1 MKLVNEYNEQTI
13 MKLKTGHIAFLAA
26 GIILGLAACAD
37 DKDQKEHPGQ
47 GRFVA
52 SVGEMPAA
60 LQQVFRLYPDGASPL
75 DLQQKDGKWDVD
87 EWLPAG
93 SYDMAVAGFDA
104 SEVELSG
111 GNTIGE
117 TNLQVRQTGDAGL
130 LPSLT
135 QPVLLATALDCSI
148 EEGKTCTLDFQP
160 EDLRRVLLLTV
171 DAGAGFPDAKL
182 SGTLSGI
189 ARSVRLATSQPAEGA
204 GIALPFT
211 SLGGGRYKA
220 TAGILGVAPG
230 EGGEGGNKLS
240 LTLVTPTGEQY
251 GMEEDLTEALAEAL
265 QAGGDTL
272 AVETSATPS
281 VPIRLYT
288 GIRTR
293 TLVDAFDETP
303 VAVAAG
309 TASGQYTESWQ
320 GTASGDEIVLTPQRY
335 YPADGSTLYLR
346 GYYPVAPLQNGAVQY
361 TLTGKEDLM
370 LSVEQDGSL
379 GKHFDAVT
387 TPLTYSHLLS
397 QLNFTLKL
405 KNAPSGYKIRSVT
418 LDGLAS
424 TAVVNLTT
432 GVIEPSGNAGPVI
445 VYADDGT
452 GGFPIVN
459 GVATLPGYV
468 LVQPEA
474 TLTLDLVLAV
484 DGNPAHDLVFNDL
497 PVRFDGSSEG
507 GNAYD
512 ITIDFEVAP
521 PPPDPPTPVDPDDPA
536 GPDNPGGDT
545 PPPGNINITV
555 TATVTDWKTGN
566 SGGAELKSSISL
578 KRNND

>member
-52 SVGEMPAA
+52 SVGEMPAP
-60 LQQVFRLYPDGASPL
+60 LRQVFRLYPDGASPL

-189 ARSVRLATSQPAEGA
+189 ARSIRLATSQPAEGA

-220 TAGILGVAPG
+220 MAGILGVAPG
-230 EGGEGGNKLS
+230 ESGEGGNKLS

-293 TLVDAFDETP
+293 ALVDAFDETP

-497 PVRFDGSSEG
+497 PVRFDGGSIQG

-512 ITIDFEVAP
+512 ITIDLAVT
-521 PPPDPPTPVDPDDPA
+521 PPDPGPDIDPDRPVN
-536 GPDNPGGDT
+536 PDNPNPPT
-545 PPPGNINITV
+545 PPTPPEPPVKDAYTIAV
-555 TATVTDWKTGN
+555 TATVTSWKTGD
-566 SGGAELKSSISL
+566 SGNAEM
-578 KRNND
+578 

>member
-13 MKLKTGHIAFLAA
+13 MKLKTGYIAFLAA

-52 SVGEMPAA
+52 SVGEMPAP

-117 TNLQVRQTGDAGL
+117 ANLQVRRVDGTAL
-130 LPSLT
+130 ISSLT

-230 EGGEGGNKLS
+230 EGGEDGNKLS
-240 LTLVTPTGEQY
+240 LTLVTPAGEQFSF
-251 GMEEDLTEALAEAL
+251 EEDLTEALAEAL

-320 GTASGDEIVLTPQRY
+320 GTASDDEIVLTPQRY

-445 VYADDGT
+445 VFADDGT

-512 ITIDFEVAP
+512 ITIDLAVAP
-521 PPPDPPTPVDPDDPA
+521 PDPGPDIDPDRPVNPDNPNPPTPP
-536 GPDNPGGDT
+536 T
-545 PPPGNINITV
+545 PPEPPVKDAFAVAV
-555 TATVTDWKTGN
+555 TATVTSWKTGD
-566 SGGAELKSSISL
+566 SGNAEM
-578 KRNND
+578 

>member
-117 TNLQVRQTGDAGL
+117 ANLQVRRTGDAGL

-320 GTASGDEIVLTPQRY
+320 GTASDDEIVLTPQRY

-445 VYADDGT
+445 VFADDGT

-512 ITIDFEVAP
+512 ITIDLAVAP
-521 PPPDPPTPVDPDDPA
+521 PDPGPDIDPDRPVNPDNPNPPTPP
-536 GPDNPGGDT
+536 T
-545 PPPGNINITV
+545 PPEPPVKDAFAVAV
-555 TATVTDWKTGN
+555 TATVTSWKTGD
-566 SGGAELKSSISL
+566 SGNAEM
-578 KRNND
+578 

>member
-13 MKLKTGHIAFLAA
+13 MKLKTGYIAFLAA

-52 SVGEMPAA
+52 SVGEMPAP

-117 TNLQVRQTGDAGL
+117 ANLQVRRVDGTAL
-130 LPSLT
+130 ISSLT

-189 ARSVRLATSQPAEGA
+189 ARSVRLATAQPAEGA

-230 EGGEGGNKLS
+230 EGGEDGNKLS
-240 LTLVTPTGEQY
+240 LTLVTPAGEQFSF
-251 GMEEDLTEALAEAL
+251 EEDLTEALAEAL

-320 GTASGDEIVLTPQRY
+320 GTASDDEIVLTPQCY

-445 VYADDGT
+445 VFADDGT
-452 GGFPIVN
+452 GGFPLVN

-512 ITIDFEVAP
+512 ITIDLAVAP
-521 PPPDPPTPVDPDDPA
+521 PDPGPDIDPDRPVNPDNPNPPTPP
-536 GPDNPGGDT
+536 T
-545 PPPGNINITV
+545 PPEPPVKDAFAVAV
-555 TATVTDWKTGN
+555 TATVTSWKTGD
-566 SGGAELKSSISL
+566 SGNAEM
-578 KRNND
+578 